1 MKRTGAEI
9 FVESLRQEGVK
20 TVFGLPGGV
29 VLKLFDVLCQQKDIE
44 LVLTRHEQAAA
55 HMAEGYAKATGKA
68 GVVLVTSGPG
78 MTNIV
83 TGLADAYMD
92 SVPLVAF
99 TGQVPTNL
107 IGNDAFQEADNV
119 GISRPCTK
127 HNVLVKDVK
136 DLAEIVKEAFYIA
149 TTGRPGPVLVDI
161 PKDVSTE
168 KAEFK
173 YPDKVNLRGYNPTV
187 DGNKHQVKQAAEEI
201 MKAKRPMIYVGGGA
215 VFSSAAEEIREFAE
229 IAQIPVTM
237 TLMGLGSFPGTH
249 PLSLGMLG
257 MHGAYWSNMA
267 MHHTDLLIAVG
278 ARFDDRV
285 TGKLSEFCPEARV
298 IHIDIDPTSIK
309 KTFHAHIPIVG
320 DVKAVL
326 RQMNVV
332 LRAMDGNAAEMKTL
346 RTPWL
351 KQIEEWKKAHP
362 LVYKQDDKITKPQYV
377 VERLYELTKHSA
389 IVATDVGQHQMW
401 AAQYF
406 KGTKPRT
413 WLTSGGLGTMGF
425 GFPAAIGAQKA
436 FPDRLVICITSEGS
450 FQMNLQELA
459 TASEHKLPVKIVL
472 MHNGCHG
479 MVRQW
484 QDLFYESRYSASQLG
499 NTPDFVKLADAYG
512 ILGLRAVKP
521 SDVEPVLKEGLKHK
535 GPVLMDVFTDPFENC
550 YPMIPAGGAHHEM
563 MLEDPPELVQA
574 RKGGLHKRKVEE
586 EGEGVLPA

>member
-1 MKRTGAEI
+1 MKMTGAEI
-9 FVESLRQEGVK
+9 FCESLRQEGVK

-29 VLKLFDVLCQQKDIE
+29 VLKIFDVLCQQKDIE
-44 LVLTRHEQAAA
+44 LVLTRHEQGAA
-55 HMAEGYAKATGKA
+55 HMAEGYAKATGRA

-99 TGQVPTNL
+99 TGQVSTDL

-127 HNVLVKDVK
+127 HNVLVKDVN
-136 DLAEIVKEAFYIA
+136 DLAQIIKEAFYIA
-149 TTGRPGPVLVDI
+149 MSGRPGPVLVDI
-161 PKDVSTE
+161 PKDVSVV

-187 DGNKHQVKQAAEEI
+187 VGNKNQIRQAAEEI
-201 MKAKRPMIYVGGGA
+201 MRARRPIIYVGGGA
-215 VFSSAAEEIREFAE
+215 IFSDAADEVRELAE
-229 IAQIPVTM
+229 ITQIPVTM
-237 TLMGLGSFPGTH
+237 TLMGLGSFPGHH

-257 MHGAYWSNMA
+257 MHGGYWTNMA
-267 MHHTDLLIAVG
+267 MHHADLLIAVG

-285 TGKLSEFCPEARV
+285 TGKLSAFCPEARV

-320 DVKAVL
+320 DVKTVL
-326 RQMNVV
+326 SQLNVI
-332 LRAMDGNAAEMKTL
+332 LRSLDGNAAEMKSL
-346 RTPWL
+346 RSPWL
-351 KQIEEWKKAHP
+351 KQINAWQKAHP
-362 LVYKQDDKITKPQYV
+362 LTYKQDGKVTKPQYV
-377 VERLYELTKHSA
+377 VEKLYELTKHDA
-389 IVATDVGQHQMW
+389 IVATDVGQHQMF

-406 KGTKPRT
+406 RGSKPRT

-436 FPDRLVICITSEGS
+436 FPERMVVCVTSEGS
-450 FQMNLQELA
+450 FQMNLQELVVA
-459 TASEHKLPVKIVL
+459 VEHKLPVKIVL
-472 MHNGCHG
+472 LNNGAHG

-484 QDLFYESRYSASQLG
+484 QDLFYEGRYSASLLG
-499 NTPDFVKLADAYG
+499 KLPDFVKLADAYG

-521 SDVEPVLKEGLKHK
+521 GDVVPVLKEGLKHK
-535 GPVLMDVFTDPFENC
+535 GPVLMDIHTDPLENC

-563 MLEDPPELVQA
+563 MLEDPPELKQA
-574 RKGGLHKRKVEE
+574 RKGGSQKRKADD
-586 EGEGVLPA
+586 GEGVLSA